1 MSRSKLLVVA
11 VFCCIT
17 LLFVGCLPPQSS
29 VEEVKWEEE
38 NPERQT
44 SLYAVY
50 GFRLIKP
57 EIELLQK
64 NASRMVYLEYRH
76 KIPSN
81 YWVSLKETK
90 EEAKR
95 KAHIV
100 CSDDSDKRA
109 LFDSIARSYGDMWH
123 PHPSERRLLY
133 TQVYNVDKVTNISV
147 FALEDWSDR
156 YPKGSCMDD
165 NFKFISGSPDSY
177 IRNGYHLD
185 SEIVD
190 KAKAGFEYWSW
201 TALYDALSSS
211 YVALPVCGKLSEIDF
226 HQYDLL
232 GYDYNLG
239 LLEPIEQSAH
249 PERQIAVEITYK
261 DGTKSRLTASYCKPS
276 NGGYPVVP
284 PAYFAPN
291 AAICRE

>member
-1 MSRSKLLVVA
+1 
-11 VFCCIT
+11 
-17 LLFVGCLPPQSS
+17 
-29 VEEVKWEEE
+29 VKWEEE
-38 NPERQT
+38 NPKQQT

-100 CSDDSDKRA
+100 CSDDLDKRA

-226 HQYDLL
+226 NQYDLL

-276 NGGYPVVP
+276 NG
-284 PAYFAPN
+284 
-291 AAICRE
+291 

>member
-1 MSRSKLLVVA
+1 MGRRESQTANVSICSVW
-11 VFCCIT
+11 F
-17 LLFVGCLPPQSS
+17 SS
-29 VEEVKWEEE
+29 YKAGDRA
-38 NPERQT
+38 P
-44 SLYAVY
+44 SYAVY

-64 NASRMVYLEYRH
+64 KDFRMVFLEYRH
-76 KIPSN
+76 KIPID
-81 YWVSLKETK
+81 YWDSLKETK

-185 SEIVD
+185 SETVD

-211 YVALPVCGKLSEIDF
+211 YVALPVCGRLSEIDF
-226 HQYDLL
+226 NQYDLL
-232 GYDYNLG
+232 GYYYYLG

-276 NGGYPVVP
+276 NG
-284 PAYFAPN
+284 
-291 AAICRE
+291 

>member
-1 MSRSKLLVVA
+1 MKRKNFFVVA
-11 VFCCIT
+11 VFCYVAF
-17 LLFVGCLPPQSS
+17 LFTGCGQPPHRS

-38 NPERQT
+38 NPKQQT

-57 EIELLQK
+57 EIELLQIQK
-64 NASRMVYLEYRH
+64 NGSRMVFLEYRH
-76 KIPSN
+76 KIPSD
-81 YWVSLKETK
+81 YWASLKETK

-109 LFDSIARSYGDMWH
+109 LFDSIARSYGDMWY
-123 PHPSERRLLY
+123 PHPSERSLLY

-211 YVALPVCGKLSEIDF
+211 YVALPVCGRLSEIDF
-226 HQYDLL
+226 NQYDLL

-249 PERQIAVEITYK
+249 PKRQIAVEITYK
-261 DGTKSRLTASYCKPS
+261 DGTKSRLTASYCTPS
-276 NGGYPVVP
+276 N
-284 PAYFAPN
+284 
-291 AAICRE
+291 E

>member
-1 MSRSKLLVVA
+1 M
-11 VFCCIT
+11 
-17 LLFVGCLPPQSS
+17 PPQYS

-38 NPERQT
+38 NPEPQT

-201 TALYDALSSS
+201 TALYDDLSSS

-226 HQYDLL
+226 NQYDLL
-232 GYDYNLG
+232 GYDDNLG

-276 NGGYPVVP
+276 NG
-284 PAYFAPN
+284 
-291 AAICRE
+291 